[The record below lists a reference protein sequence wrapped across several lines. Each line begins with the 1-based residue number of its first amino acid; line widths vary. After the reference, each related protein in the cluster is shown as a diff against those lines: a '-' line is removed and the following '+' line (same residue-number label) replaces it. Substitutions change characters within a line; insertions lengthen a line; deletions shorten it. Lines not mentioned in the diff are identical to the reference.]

1 MKTLFTLLAAVAAV
15 TFAPTQ
21 VRADLTVG
29 EKAPAIVARSI
40 EGKEWKLADQQGKYV
55 VLEWYNPG
63 CPYVKKFYNP
73 GAMQKQQMALA
84 AEGVVWVSIYSSG
97 EKIPGKISAE
107 ALQKQAKEW
116 KTSPAVT
123 LYDVPAQWA
132 KAYSAKTTPH
142 IFIIDPEGKL
152 IYRGAIDSISSGK
165 SEDIAKAEN
174 YVAKALAETK
184 AGKTVSEPVTKPYG
198 CGVKR

>member
-1 MKTLFTLLAAVAAV
+1 MKTLFTVLAAVAAV
-15 TFAPTQ
+15 TFAQPQ
-21 VRADLTVG
+21 ARADLAVG
-29 EKAPAIVARSI
+29 EKAPAIVAKSI
-40 EGKEWKLADQQGKYV
+40 DGKEWKLADQRGKYV

-73 GAMQKQQMALA
+73 GAMQKQQQELA
-84 AEGVVWVSIYSSG
+84 AQGVVWVSIYSSG
-97 EKIPGKISAE
+97 EAIAGKMSAE
-107 ALQKQAKEW
+107 ALQKQAKAW
-116 KTSPAVT
+116 KTNPAVT

-142 IFIIDPEGKL
+142 IFIINPEGQL

-174 YVAKALAETK
+174 YVTKALLEAK
-184 AGKTVSEPVTKPYG
+184 AGKPVGQSVTKPYG
-198 CGVKR
+198 CGVKL